1 MFSLDRQ
8 RECLRV
14 VETQDVLAIVDE
26 QIEVLE
32 KILAQDA
39 SDARV
44 RRLEFF
50 EIVYGDQSVRD
61 RMHSGLDKIEIG
73 ERTASVGRHATDA
86 GSATGFQ
93 MEFGSQGGVDT
104 ADLSTRVDDEVIGPG
119 VVDPDGD
126 NY

>member
-14 VETQDVLAIVDE
+14 IETQDVLAIVDE
-26 QIEVLE
+26 QIKVFEEVLP
-32 KILAQDA
+32 QDA

-50 EIVYGDQSVRD
+50 EILYGDQSVRD
-61 RMHSGLDKIEIG
+61 RMHSGLDQVEICEGTADVGCDAFDSGNAAGSQVEFGG
-73 ERTASVGRHATDA
+73 ER
-86 GSATGFQ
+86 
-93 MEFGSQGGVDT
+93 GVDT